1 MVKKYQRE
9 ILKLK
14 RIMAETKWAQKQ
26 MWTGRRINEH
36 DDRTT
41 EIWNLRNKEKN
52 EVNRAQGL
60 TGHKQVDQ

>member
-1 MVKKYQRE
+1 
-9 ILKLK
+9 
-14 RIMAETKWAQKQ
+14 MAETKWAQKQ
-26 MWTGRRINEH
+26 MWTGRRISEL

-41 EIWNLRNKEKN
+41 EIWNIRDKEKN